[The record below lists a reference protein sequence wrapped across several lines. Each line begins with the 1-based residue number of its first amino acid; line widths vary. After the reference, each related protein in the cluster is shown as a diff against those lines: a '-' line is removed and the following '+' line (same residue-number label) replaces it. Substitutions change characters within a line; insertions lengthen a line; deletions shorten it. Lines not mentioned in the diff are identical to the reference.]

1 MGEEGKKTAA
11 EAAFFLGDRM
21 AAALALVVV
30 MMIVGV
36 RAVVIV
42 VVMAVPVIVPMAV
55 TLVLRIVTVLITPS
69 GHKHLEVLWTVGMVM
84 VFAEGPVI
92 QQRVS
97 GE

>member
-1 MGEEGKKTAA
+1 M
-11 EAAFFLGDRM
+11 LGDRV
-21 AAALALVVV
+21 AVPSLVIV

-42 VVMAVPVIVPMAV
+42 VVMPVPVIVPMAV
-55 TLVLRIVTVLITPS
+55 TLVLGIMTVLIAPS
-69 GHKHLEVLWTVGMVM
+69 WHKHLEVLGTVGMV
-84 VFAEGPVI
+84 VILAEGPVI

>member
-1 MGEEGKKTAA
+1 M
-11 EAAFFLGDRM
+11 GDRM

-92 QQRVS
+92 QERVS